1 MSRIGMRMNKLK
13 SQLVSVRNGPGAA
26 KLPSNVTK
34 IHMEFAHRLNDGH
47 MGPRKFWKENLPRLK
62 YHNPEVPMI
71 VNRTHEQTGPATL
84 SIYMSG
90 GEVPQQPAQIEG
102 PTGAAPQRAVAITDA
117 WKTIASSSTGTA
129 RAPPPAEGETVVTIN
144 MKNVR
149 SAEILKQFL
158 EKTGAREV
166 EPTPEDQEEMAR
178 LLELQERA
186 VYDKEVQKRYREK
199 IQSEKRLL
207 ERARQEADALKAD
220 K

>member
-1 MSRIGMRMNKLK
+1 M
-13 SQLVSVRNGPGAA
+13 RNGPGAA
-26 KLPSNVTK
+26 KLPANVTK
-34 IHMEFAHRLNDGH
+34 IHMEFAHKFNDGH
-47 MGPRKFWKENLPRLK
+47 MGGRRFWRENLPRLK

-90 GEVPQQPAQIEG
+90 DAPQQPAQIEG
-102 PTGAAPQRAVAITDA
+102 PTGPAPKRAVATTDA
-117 WKTIASSSTGTA
+117 WRNIASSSTGNA
-129 RAPPPAEGETVVTIN
+129 GAPPPAEGETVVTIN

-149 SAEILKQFL
+149 STDILTQFL
-158 EKTGAREV
+158 EKTSATEV
-166 EPTPEDQEEMAR
+166 EPSPEDQEEMAR

-186 VYDKEVQKRYREK
+186 VYDREVQKRYREK

>member
-13 SQLVSVRNGPGAA
+13 SLVNVRNGPGAA
-26 KLPSNVTK
+26 KLPTNVTK
-34 IHMEFAHRLNDGH
+34 IHLEFAHKWNDGH
-47 MGPRKFWKENLPRLK
+47 MGSRKFWRENLPRLK
-62 YHNPEVPMI
+62 YHNPDVPMI

-90 GEVPQQPAQIEG
+90 DAPQQPAQIEG
-102 PTGAAPQRAVAITDA
+102 PTAPPPKRAVATTDA
-117 WKTIASSSTGTA
+117 WRTIASSSTGTA
-129 RAPPPAEGETVVTIN
+129 SAPPPAEGETVVTIN

-158 EKTGAREV
+158 EKTGATEV
-166 EPTPEDQEEMAR
+166 EPSPEDQEEMAR

>member
-1 MSRIGMRMNKLK
+1 
-13 SQLVSVRNGPGAA
+13 
-26 KLPSNVTK
+26 
-34 IHMEFAHRLNDGH
+34 MEFAHRLNDGH
-47 MGPRKFWKENLPRLK
+47 MGPRKFWRENLPRLK
-62 YHNPEVPMI
+62 YHNPEVPII

-84 SIYMSG
+84 SIYVSG

-102 PTGAAPQRAVAITDA
+102 PTAEAPKRAVAITDA
-117 WKTIASSSTGTA
+117 WKTIASSATGTA
-129 RAPPPAEGETVVTIN
+129 RAPSPADGETVITIN

-149 SAEILKQFL
+149 SGEILKQLL

-166 EPTPEDQEEMAR
+166 EPTLEDQEEMAR

-207 ERARQEADALKAD
+207 ERARQEADALKAE

>member
-1 MSRIGMRMNKLK
+1 
-13 SQLVSVRNGPGAA
+13 
-26 KLPSNVTK
+26 
-34 IHMEFAHRLNDGH
+34 
-47 MGPRKFWKENLPRLK
+47 MGGRKFWQENLPRLK

-90 GEVPQQPAQIEG
+90 DAPQPTAQIEG
-102 PTGAAPQRAVAITDA
+102 PTGTAPKRAVATTDA
-117 WKTIASSSTGTA
+117 WRTIASSNTGSA

-149 SAEILKQFL
+149 STDILKQFL
-158 EKTGAREV
+158 EKTGATEV
-166 EPTPEDQEEMAR
+166 EPTPEDLEEMAR
-178 LLELQERA
+178 LQELQERA

>member
-1 MSRIGMRMNKLK
+1 LSYDP
-13 SQLVSVRNGPGAA
+13 QLVSIRNGPGAA

-34 IHMEFAHRLNDGH
+34 IHMEFARRLNDGH
-47 MGPRKFWKENLPRLK
+47 MGGRKFWKENLPRLK

-71 VNRTHEQTGPATL
+71 VNRTQEQTGPATL

-90 GEVPQQPAQIEG
+90 DAPQQPAQIEG
-102 PTGAAPQRAVAITDA
+102 HTGAAPKRAVAITDA
-117 WKTIASSSTGTA
+117 WRTIASSSTGTA

-158 EKTGAREV
+158 EKTGATEV
-166 EPTPEDQEEMAR
+166 EPTLEDQEEMAR

-186 VYDKEVQKRYREK
+186 VHDKEVQKRYRET

>member
-13 SQLVSVRNGPGAA
+13 SLVGVRNGPGAA
-26 KLPSNVTK
+26 KLPANVTK
-34 IHMEFAHRLNDGH
+34 IHMEFGHKWNDGH
-47 MGPRKFWKENLPRLK
+47 LGPRKFWRENLPRLK

-71 VNRTHEQTGPATL
+71 VNRTHDQAGPATL

-90 GEVPQQPAQIEG
+90 GAPAEPQAAQIEG
-102 PTGAAPQRAVAITDA
+102 TTGAEPKRAVVAADA
-117 WKTIASSSTGTA
+117 WRTIASSSTGGA
-129 RAPPPAEGETVVTIN
+129 RAPPAGEGETVVTIN

-149 SAEILKQFL
+149 SHDILKQFM

-166 EPTPEDQEEMAR
+166 EPSPEDQEEMAR
-178 LLELQERA
+178 LVELQERA
-186 VYDKEVQKRYREK
+186 AYDKEVQRRYREK

-207 ERARQEADALKAD
+207 ERARQEADAIKAD

>member
-1 MSRIGMRMNKLK
+1 
-13 SQLVSVRNGPGAA
+13 
-26 KLPSNVTK
+26 
-34 IHMEFAHRLNDGH
+34 MEFAHRLNDGH
-47 MGPRKFWKENLPRLK
+47 MGGRKFWKENLPRLK

-90 GEVPQQPAQIEG
+90 DAPRQQPAQIEG
-102 PTGAAPQRAVAITDA
+102 PPGEAPKRAVAITDV
-117 WKTIASSSTGTA
+117 WRTIASSSTGSA

-149 SAEILKQFL
+149 STEILKQFL
-158 EKTGAREV
+158 EKTGATEV
-166 EPTPEDQEEMAR
+166 ESTPEDQEEMAR

-186 VYDKEVQKRYREK
+186 VYDREVQKRYREK

>member
-1 MSRIGMRMNKLK
+1 M
-13 SQLVSVRNGPGAA
+13 RNGPGAA
-26 KLPSNVTK
+26 KLPTNVTK
-34 IHMEFAHRLNDGH
+34 IHLEFAHRINDGH
-47 MGPRKFWKENLPRLK
+47 MGGRKFWQENLPRLK

-90 GEVPQQPAQIEG
+90 EAPQQPAQIEG
-102 PTGAAPQRAVAITDA
+102 PTGAAPKRAVATTDA
-117 WKTIASSSTGTA
+117 WRTIASSTMGNA

-149 SAEILKQFL
+149 SDEILRQFL
-158 EKTGAREV
+158 EKTGAAEV
-166 EPTPEDQEEMAR
+166 EPSPEDQEEMAR

-199 IQSEKRLL
+199 IQSEKKLL